1 MKETKNIWEFLSVE
15 WFEPSILNGFE
26 WGNPYYLYAIPFIPL
41 LFIFRG
47 LIYYKFKQKLD
58 VALFESSSKFD
69 PISLFRF
76 IPLILQNIFIALIFV
91 ALARPQKVNE
101 QVEQWTEG
109 IDINLILDTST
120 SMEGLDFRPNRM
132 EAVKRVANDFIAGRT
147 QDRIGLV
154 VFAGEAYSLS
164 PLTTDYKL
172 LQSLLED
179 VKMRMIPK
187 DGTAIGDA
195 LAVGLNRMQDSKAKS
210 KIVILLSDGNS
221 NQGKIEPLTAAEL
234 AYGFGIK
241 VYTIGVGKK
250 GEVFYPATNMFGMAT
265 KMAQKN
271 TFDETTLRKIAEKT
285 GGQFFRATNGKALK
299 EIFKIIDEFEKSEI
313 KENRFK
319 NTEDYYQIYLQWAL
333 LFFLLWM
340 TTKITFMNNYLED

>member
-1 MKETKNIWEFLSVE
+1 
-15 WFEPSILNGFE
+15 
-26 WGNPYYLYAIPFIPL
+26 
-41 LFIFRG
+41 
-47 LIYYKFKQKLD
+47 
-58 VALFESSSKFD
+58 
-69 PISLFRF
+69 
-76 IPLILQNIFIALIFV
+76 
-91 ALARPQKVNE
+91 
-101 QVEQWTEG
+101 
-109 IDINLILDTST
+109 
-120 SMEGLDFRPNRM
+120 
-132 EAVKRVANDFIAGRT
+132 
-147 QDRIGLV
+147 
-154 VFAGEAYSLS
+154 
-164 PLTTDYKL
+164 
-172 LQSLLED
+172 
-179 VKMRMIPK
+179 MRMIPK